1 MGLKQ
6 QAISGA
12 KWTTISTIV
21 TSLIQLLRLAIL
33 TRFLDK
39 SDFGIVAIL
48 TFVLGLT
55 NTFSDLG
62 FSAVIMHK
70 QDISCKVFSSLY
82 WIQFFA
88 FGGLF
93 FLGALSSPLIATF
106 YKELSIVYLLPIV
119 LFDLVLY
126 GIGKLYDTVL
136 QKDMQFKTIAIRNIV
151 SASLS
156 IVIAFL
162 LAYWGYGVYSM
173 ILSTLF
179 NTAMLNIWNFICG
192 QSYYKL
198 QFRMSLKESMP
209 LVKIGLYQTGTQI
222 LDYFAAK
229 FDILIIGK
237 LLGAESLGVYNLAK
251 EILMKLIL
259 VINSIVNK
267 VALPIFS
274 KVQDDLE
281 GMRSA
286 YCKVIKIVSSIN
298 FPISI
303 LFGVLSFQ
311 IVGILYGPGYEDV
324 SELMSILS
332 IWSLFLCIGN
342 PVGSIAIVT
351 GNTLLSFKYTIVRV
365 VIMIPCVYF
374 ASLFCTKTVAW
385 SNVLMAIIMFFV
397 AWYMLLRKILNL
409 SFLQYFNSFA
419 KDLVFSL
426 VLGAVML
433 VVVRN
438 NLFDLSNN
446 LYIIG
451 LVYGA
456 VIIIIYAV
464 YYIALYRH
472 DFSSI
477 IDCIHPSTK
486 YQEPML

>member
-12 KWTTISTIV
+12 KWTTISTVV

-70 QDISCKVFSSLY
+70 QDLTRKDFSSLY
-82 WIQFFA
+82 WIQFLV

-93 FLGALSSPLIATF
+93 LVGSLFSPLIASF
-106 YKELSIVYLLPIV
+106 YEESTMVFLLPIV

-151 SASLS
+151 SASIS
-156 IVIAFL
+156 IVVAFL
-162 LAYWGYGVYSM
+162 LAYFEYGIYSM
-173 ILSTLF
+173 IISTLF
-179 NTAMLNIWNFICG
+179 NTAMLNIWNFVCG
-192 QSYYKL
+192 QTYYRL
-198 QFRMSLKESMP
+198 QFRMSLKETMP
-209 LVKIGLYQTGTQI
+209 LVKIGLYQTGTQV

-237 LLGAESLGVYNLAK
+237 LLGAEALGVYNLAK

-267 VALPIFS
+267 VALPIFA

-281 GMRSA
+281 GMRFA

-298 FPISI
+298 FPICVI
-303 LFGVLSFQ
+303 FGVLSFQ

-342 PVGSIAIVT
+342 PVGSIAVAT
-351 GNTLLSFKYTIVRV
+351 GNTHLSFKYTIVRV
-365 VIMIPCVYF
+365 LVMIPFVYV
-374 ASLFCTKTVAW
+374 ASLISISAVAW
-385 SNVLMAIIMFFV
+385 CNVITAFIMFLV
-397 AWYMLLRKILNL
+397 AWYMLLNRIINL
-409 SFLQYFNSFA
+409 SFKQYISSFI
-419 KDLVFSL
+419 KDFVFSL
-426 VLGAVML
+426 GVGGVML
-433 VVVRN
+433 FVVRK
-438 NLFDLSNN
+438 NLLSLPNN
-446 LYIIG
+446 LYITG
-451 LVYGA
+451 VVYG
-456 VIIIIYAV
+456 VIIIIFYSL
-464 YYIALYRH
+464 YYYSLYRKE
-472 DFSSI
+472 FINFLRETRLS
-477 IDCIHPSTK
+477 K
-486 YQEPML
+486 

>member
-12 KWTTISTIV
+12 KWTTISTVI

-70 QDISCKVFSSLY
+70 QDLTRKDFSSLY
-82 WIQFFA
+82 WIQFLV

-93 FLGALSSPLIATF
+93 LIGSLFSPLIASF
-106 YKELSIVYLLPIV
+106 YEESTIVFLLPIV

-151 SASLS
+151 SAGIS
-156 IVIAFL
+156 IVVAFL
-162 LAYWGYGVYSM
+162 LAYFGYGIYSM
-173 ILSTLF
+173 IISTLF
-179 NTAMLNIWNFICG
+179 NTAMLNIWNFVYG
-192 QSYYKL
+192 QTYYRL
-198 QFRMSLKESMP
+198 QFRMSLKETMP
-209 LVKIGLYQTGTQI
+209 LVKIGLYQTGTQV

-237 LLGAESLGVYNLAK
+237 LLGAEALGVYNLAK

-267 VALPIFS
+267 VALPVFA

-281 GMRSA
+281 GMRFA

-298 FPISI
+298 FPICVI
-303 LFGVLSFQ
+303 FGVLSFQ

-324 SELMSILS
+324 SKLMSILS

-342 PVGSIAIVT
+342 PVGSIAVAT
-351 GNTLLSFKYTIVRV
+351 GNTHLSFKYTIVRV
-365 VIMIPCVYF
+365 LVMIPFVYV
-374 ASLFCTKTVAW
+374 ASLISISAVAW
-385 SNVLMAIIMFFV
+385 CNVLTAFIMFLF
-397 AWYMLLRKILNL
+397 AWFMLLRKIILL
-409 SFLQYFNSFA
+409 PFSQYISVFI
-419 KDLVFSL
+419 KDLVFAL
-426 VLGAVML
+426 IIGILMML
-433 VVVRN
+433 VVRN
-438 NLFDLSNN
+438 NILSLPDN
-446 LYIIG
+446 LYVSGILYGIMIIM
-451 LVYGA
+451 
-456 VIIIIYAV
+456 IYAV
-464 YYIALYRH
+464 YYYTAYKGVILGFIKSA
-472 DFSSI
+472 FS
-477 IDCIHPSTK
+477 K
-486 YQEPML
+486 K